1 MLREVIA
8 DMAEQELAIHAA
20 EEGMSLNQYVLRKLS
35 AA

>member
-1 MLREVIA
+1 
-8 DMAEQELAIHAA
+8 MALHAA